1 MLGRLREARD
11 ARAGEL
17 DRAAELLRG
26 DVEAIDRLSL
36 EVSNA
41 GGADGGDG
49 DVPAMSMVGFVHR
62 FSELCHEVEAL
73 AARATPRLPDA
84 DPDAALPRE
93 LGDRLEAAAANRG
106 WAEALDL
113 KDEMLWELAERL
125 KAGEAKLASEK
136 ELTDE
141 YAKEIAHWVE
151 LCRELQA
158 ELDGARGVSDRD
170 DRLRRDHKRLLAESG
185 LVADELKDARA
196 TIAALKEDLARATR
210 AADAAAPVAPRP
222 RD

>member
-1 MLGRLREARD
+1 MNN
-11 ARAGEL
+11 
-17 DRAAELLRG
+17 
-26 DVEAIDRLSL
+26 
-36 EVSNA
+36 NA
-41 GGADGGDG
+41 NNNK
-49 DVPAMSMVGFVHR
+49 
-62 FSELCHEVEAL
+62 
-73 AARATPRLPDA
+73 LPGLTSQTTSHNGL
-84 DPDAALPRE
+84 PEPPRE

-196 TIAALKEDLARATR
+196 TIAVGASVWSARYPKATGVTTNPTSPHVR
-210 AADAAAPVAPRP
+210 KSAT
-222 RD
+222 

>member
-1 MLGRLREARD
+1 
-11 ARAGEL
+11 
-17 DRAAELLRG
+17 
-26 DVEAIDRLSL
+26 
-36 EVSNA
+36 
-41 GGADGGDG
+41 
-49 DVPAMSMVGFVHR
+49 MSHAHP
-62 FSELCHEVEAL
+62 C
-73 AARATPRLPDA
+73 
-84 DPDAALPRE
+84 
-93 LGDRLEAAAANRG
+93 N
-106 WAEALDL
+106 ALDL
-113 KDEMLWELAERL
+113 SNARSSWELAERL

-158 ELDGARGVSDRD
+158 ELDGARGGADRD

-210 AADAAAPVAPRP
+210 APDAAAPVAPRP